1 MEEKFSAS
9 KDWNL
14 IKSKYF
20 MSGYSL
26 YGNFTL
32 KKPLSLLSDYIVVG
46 IQQNL
51 ELDSSLAFL
60 YRQQPADKVSF
71 AYTYRN
77 MPLVKDKSLS
87 NLDSMSVLASVL
99 SGEAV
104 ANTCPEFKDP
114 TNDCNGL
121 GNVFGYKYKDATAK
135 TDGSL

>member
-1 MEEKFSAS
+1 
-9 KDWNL
+9 
-14 IKSKYF
+14 

-51 ELDSSLAFL
+51 EVDSSLAFL

-77 MPLVKDKSLS
+77 MPLVKEKEVS

-99 SGEAV
+99 SGESV
-104 ANTCPEFKDP
+104 ANTCPEFNDP

-135 TDGSL
+135 ADGNL